1 MNPNRLQSQQQRPG
15 VKKSALGSLSAATAA
30 AYNFLA
36 HDFEFVPDRYHD
48 DKFLPTRL
56 SRAGSG
62 IRLGRARGR
71 NNYPLRPPPVRKRT
85 WQRDVNGELR
95 SKSFEESQ
103 FSHPYDEARGGSG
116 RNPFDDANE
125 VEEQEDED
133 ESSNDEPYH
142 VFPKRQKW
150 VVIVIIGTAG
160 LFSGL
165 SSNIYNPSLDAIA
178 RDLKVNSSQV
188 SLTITSYLV
197 MQAISPLLWGP
208 MSDTLG
214 RRPTYIASFAVYIGA
229 NVALSFSPN
238 YPVLLIFRGIQAAGS
253 ASTVSIG
260 NGVIQDISPTS
271 ERGAFISFYQA
282 IRNFS
287 TAIGPVL
294 GGALANSLGF
304 RSVFVFLLIAS
315 SLILI
320 AIVVFLPET
329 MRSIAGD
336 GSLRLDGPVYKP
348 LIRYVTSEPHYMQDP
363 DGPLNRKSVT
373 IWTFLRPFR
382 LFREK
387 DLVINLI
394 WGGFIYA
401 IWNMVTTSTTP
412 VFKARFPFLNEL
424 LLGVAFLPNGFG
436 TIVGS
441 VLAGKLLTRDYKI
454 IAAEYKATHNIRE
467 DEELSPKDIPVDFP
481 LEKVRLQRLPWIVAL
496 FTASITGYGFSLAYP
511 TATSRNGWIALPLTM
526 QFLIAASANAI
537 FALNQTIISDLCPGQ
552 GASATAINN
561 LVRCG
566 LAALGVAFAEQMIN
580 SVGPGTAFLVLSMVV
595 IAISPIQ
602 VVNQFLGPKWRAE
615 RARRGGMKASQAE
628 EDRQKA

>member
-15 VKKSALGSLSAATAA
+15 VKRGVLGSLSAASAA

-48 DKFLPTRL
+48 DKFFPTRL
-56 SRAGSG
+56 SRAGSS

-71 NNYPLRPPPVRKRT
+71 NNYPLRPPPIRKRT
-85 WQRDVNGELR
+85 WLKDSNGELR
-95 SKSFEESQ
+95 SKSFEDSQ
-103 FSHPYDEARGGSG
+103 FSHPYDEARGGND

-125 VEEQEDED
+125 VEEQDDEAD
-133 ESSNDEPYH
+133 DDEPYH

-150 VVIVIIGTAG
+150 LVIVIIATAG

-165 SSNIYNPSLDAIA
+165 SSNIYNPSLDAVA
-178 RDLKVNSSQV
+178 QDLKVSSSQV
-188 SLTITSYLV
+188 SLTITSYLI
-197 MQAISPLLWGP
+197 MQAVSPLLWGP

-238 YPVLLIFRGIQAAGS
+238 YPVLLIFRGVQAAG
-253 ASTVSIG
+253 
-260 NGVIQDISPTS
+260 
-271 ERGAFISFYQA
+271 

-315 SLILI
+315 TLIII
-320 AIVVFLPET
+320 AIIVFLPET
-329 MRSIAGD
+329 MRSIAGN
-336 GSLRLDGPVYKP
+336 GAIRLKGPVYKP
-348 LIRYVTSEPHYMQDP
+348 LIRYIRKEPRYMQDP
-363 DGPLNRKSVT
+363 DGPLHSNKVT

-394 WGGFIYA
+394 WGGFVYA

-441 VLAGKLLTRDYKI
+441 VLAGKLLTRDYKAI
-454 IAAEYKATHNIRE
+454 SAEYKATHNMRE
-467 DEELSPKDIPVDFP
+467 DEELSPKDIPPDFP
-481 LEKVRLQRLPWIVAL
+481 LEK
-496 FTASITGYGFSLAYP
+496 
-511 TATSRNGWIALPLTM
+511 
-526 QFLIAASANAI
+526 
-537 FALNQTIISDLCPGQ
+537 
-552 GASATAINN
+552 
-561 LVRCG
+561 
-566 LAALGVAFAEQMIN
+566 
-580 SVGPGTAFLVLSMVV
+580 
-595 IAISPIQ
+595 
-602 VVNQFLGPKWRAE
+602 RA
-615 RARRGGMKASQAE
+615 
-628 EDRQKA
+628 

>member
-15 VKKSALGSLSAATAA
+15 VKRGVLGSLSAASAA

-48 DKFLPTRL
+48 DKFFPTRL
-56 SRAGSG
+56 SRAGSS
-62 IRLGRARGR
+62 IRLGRTRGR
-71 NNYPLRPPPVRKRT
+71 NKYPLRPPPIRKRT
-85 WQRDVNGELR
+85 WQKDANGELR
-95 SKSFEESQ
+95 SKSFEDSQ
-103 FSHPYDEARGGSG
+103 FSHLYDEARGGNDRS
-116 RNPFDDANE
+116 PFDDANE
-125 VEEQEDED
+125 VEEQDDEAGD
-133 ESSNDEPYH
+133 DEPYH

-150 VVIVIIGTAG
+150 LVIVIIATAG

-165 SSNIYNPSLDAIA
+165 SSNIYNPSLDAVA
-178 RDLKVNSSQV
+178 QDLKVSSSQV
-188 SLTITSYLV
+188 SLTITSYLI
-197 MQAISPLLWGP
+197 MQAVSPLLWGP

-214 RRPTYIASFAVYIGA
+214 RRPTYVASFAVYIGA

-238 YPVLLIFRGIQAAGS
+238 YPVLLIFRGVQAAGS

-315 SLILI
+315 MLIII
-320 AIVVFLPET
+320 AIIVFLPET
-329 MRSIAGD
+329 MRSIAGN
-336 GSLRLDGPVYKP
+336 GAIRLKGPVYKP
-348 LIRYVTSEPHYMQDP
+348 LIRYIRKEPRYMQDP
-363 DGPLNRKSVT
+363 DGPLNSNKVT

-394 WGGFIYA
+394 WGGFVYA

-424 LLGVAFLPNGFG
+424 LLGLAFLPNGFG

-441 VLAGKLLTRDYKI
+441 VLAGKLLTRDYKAI
-454 IAAEYKATHNIRE
+454 SAEYKATHNMRE
-467 DEELSPKDIPVDFP
+467 DEELSPKDIPPDFP

-511 TATSRNGWIALPLTM
+511 AATSRPGWIALPLVL

-561 LVRCG
+561 VVRCG

-580 SVGPGTAFLVLSMVV
+580 AVGPGTAFLVLALVV
-595 IAISPIQ
+595 IAVSPIQ
-602 VVNQFLGPKWRAE
+602 VLNQYRGPKWRAD
-615 RARRGGMKASQAE
+615 RARRGGSKATAAV
-628 EDRQKA
+628 EDRQKV

>member
-15 VKKSALGSLSAATAA
+15 VKRGVLGSLSAASAA

-48 DKFLPTRL
+48 DKFFPTRL
-56 SRAGSG
+56 SRAGSS

-71 NNYPLRPPPVRKRT
+71 NNYPLRPPPIRKRT
-85 WQRDVNGELR
+85 WQKDANGELR
-95 SKSFEESQ
+95 SKSFEDSQ
-103 FSHPYDEARGGSG
+103 FSHPYDEARGGND

-125 VEEQEDED
+125 VEEQDDEAD
-133 ESSNDEPYH
+133 DDEPYH

-150 VVIVIIGTAG
+150 LVIVIIATAG

-165 SSNIYNPSLDAIA
+165 SSNIYNPSLDAVA
-178 RDLKVNSSQV
+178 QDLKVSSSQV
-188 SLTITSYLV
+188 SLTITSYLI
-197 MQAISPLLWGP
+197 MQAVSPLLWGP

-238 YPVLLIFRGIQAAGS
+238 YPVLLIFRGVQAAGS

-315 SLILI
+315 TLIII
-320 AIVVFLPET
+320 AIIVFLPET
-329 MRSIAGD
+329 MRSIAGN
-336 GSLRLDGPVYKP
+336 GAIRLKGPVYKP
-348 LIRYVTSEPHYMQDP
+348 LI
-363 DGPLNRKSVT
+363 
-373 IWTFLRPFR
+373 R

-394 WGGFIYA
+394 WGGFVYA

-441 VLAGKLLTRDYKI
+441 VLAGKLLTRDYKAI
-454 IAAEYKATHNIRE
+454 SAEYKATHNMRE
-467 DEELSPKDIPVDFP
+467 DEELSPKDIPPDFP

-511 TATSRNGWIALPLTM
+511 AATSRPGWIALPLVL

-580 SVGPGTAFLVLSMVV
+580 AVGPGTAFLVLALVV
-595 IAISPIQ
+595 IAVSPIQ
-602 VVNQFLGPKWRAE
+602 VLNQYRGPKWRAD
-615 RARRGGMKASQAE
+615 RARRGGSKATAAV